1 MGEPRVICVETEAMA
16 STQDL
21 IDAAVEAFLW
31 EELLSCLPPVRAQET
46 AAGH

>member
-1 MGEPRVICVETEAMA
+1 MGEPRVICVETEATA

-31 EELLSCLPPVRAQET
+31 EELLSCFPPVRAQET
-46 AAGH
+46 VTDH